1 MTDRHRL
8 PTTAHDGP
16 TLAECALI
24 LALIA
29 IVSVAALIALGA
41 QVSGTLEMVSKPV

>member
-16 TLAECALI
+16 TLAEFALI

-29 IVSVAALIALGA
+29 IVSVAALIALGGQA
-41 QVSGTLEMVSKPV
+41 SGTLEMVSKPV